1 MQVNNE
7 SLFLLLIL
15 NEAAKGMFG
24 MSGND
29 RTGLEIGIQN
39 PQAAN
44 TRKEK
49 MKVMGGIQMCT
60 QGLVYLLV
68 FFWLGFQYIRVY
80 LISPEEALKLK
91 WE

>member
-1 MQVNNE
+1 MNHC
-7 SLFLLLIL
+7 SSSSSS

-44 TRKEK
+44 TRERKDESD
-49 MKVMGGIQMCT
+49 GRYSGD
-60 QGLVYLLV
+60 VYPKASLFACILLD
-68 FFWLGFQYIRVY
+68 LGFQYIRVY
-80 LISPEEALKLK
+80 LISPEKP
-91 WE
+91 